1 MGSQGPAIGV
11 QKQGSGIAEPERTET
26 STANTAR
33 IWQRRERDRDRY
45 SPTVM
50 TLSWSE
56 SASITHTPDT
66 CSHIRTHTQT
76 RHGEDGT
83 GNHEPWH
90 IHNPKWEIFTK
101 SQEEMKGL
109 TLILSSL
116 EIKFNSTGGLKNL
129 CSWKSASWS
138 ETPVYLDVAAVVKRL
153 CCFVAHLRDTI
164 KSTKNGTRKPYLNSF
179 SRKGNQCMHGFI
191 LYKQI
196 SWKFRIWTTD
206 AISLCFGSS
215 NTIRFHLLEVGSL
228 VIWLEI

>member
-1 MGSQGPAIGV
+1 MLILAAWKSFDC
-11 QKQGSGIAEPERTET
+11 STEVVTKCIQPYQNT
-26 STANTAR
+26 SVCR
-33 IWQRRERDRDRY
+33 KL
-45 SPTVM
+45 V
-50 TLSWSE
+50 
-56 SASITHTPDT
+56 
-66 CSHIRTHTQT
+66 C
-76 RHGEDGT
+76 
-83 GNHEPWH
+83 
-90 IHNPKWEIFTK
+90 NPKWEIFTK

-196 SWKFRIWTTD
+196 SWKFRI
-206 AISLCFGSS
+206 
-215 NTIRFHLLEVGSL
+215 
-228 VIWLEI
+228 